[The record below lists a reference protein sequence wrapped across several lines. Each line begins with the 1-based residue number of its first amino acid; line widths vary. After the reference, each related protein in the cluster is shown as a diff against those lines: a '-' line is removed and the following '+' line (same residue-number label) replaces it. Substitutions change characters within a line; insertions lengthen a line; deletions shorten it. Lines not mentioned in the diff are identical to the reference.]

1 MDEITQID
9 LNHYQGTDKDFIFEI
24 VNDDEEETAYNGLS
38 NASFEMWIK
47 PSRGETI
54 KLSTRTGEITVKDNV
69 IVVSIRNMHTASD
82 NAVAQSLT
90 ETLNSI
96 KNRIETLET
105 NATLDLLTVYTNA
118 KNGVSA

>member
-1 MDEITQID
+1 MTVNAKDNLVAFAKQVGADYKELRELLQRLGNVPTNAVTAEQLQAQLTQFENKLKGGELAENLD
-9 LNHYQGTDKDFIFEI
+9 TLFEI
-24 VNDDEEETAYNGLS
+24 AQKINS
-38 NASFEMWIK
+38 
-47 PSRGETI
+47 
-54 KLSTRTGEITVKDNV
+54 
-69 IVVSIRNMHTASD
+69 IVSD

>member
-1 MDEITQID
+1 MTVNAKDNIIAFAKQVGADYKELRELLQRLGNVPTNAVTAEQLQAQLTQFENKLKGGELAENLD
-9 LNHYQGTDKDFIFEI
+9 TLFEI
-24 VNDDEEETAYNGLS
+24 AQKINS
-38 NASFEMWIK
+38 
-47 PSRGETI
+47 
-54 KLSTRTGEITVKDNV
+54 
-69 IVVSIRNMHTASD
+69 IVSD

-90 ETLNSI
+90 ETLNNI